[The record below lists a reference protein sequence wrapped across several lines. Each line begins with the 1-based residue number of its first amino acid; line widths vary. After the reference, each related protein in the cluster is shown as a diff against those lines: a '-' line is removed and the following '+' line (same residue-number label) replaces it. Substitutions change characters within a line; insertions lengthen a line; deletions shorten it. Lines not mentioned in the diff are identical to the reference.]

1 MLVTAHGK
9 LSKFWETVVL
19 IMIGETLADSSDICG
34 ARILDKVSCLVRV
47 LCRVS
52 PRRKLSS
59 IAWKF
64 GSVTGITKN

>member
-34 ARILDKVSCLVRV
+34 ARILDKVCLPCSCVV
-47 LCRVS
+47 
-52 PRRKLSS
+52 
-59 IAWKF
+59 
-64 GSVTGITKN
+64 